1 MDWYLNVKSNASLS
15 SLNKTDTYYESD
27 IFAITKQGSVVN
39 NEYL

>member
-1 MDWYLNVKSNASLS
+1 MDWYLNVNSSASLS
-15 SLNKTDTYYESD
+15 SLNKTATYYENG